1 MKYEEIAKAVESL
14 SYRDKF
20 RLAQLLIQLGRK
32 QEEEEEEYPQQRPT
46 TGSNSPELTTY
57 VAERINKLRPTK
69 KDGLINS
76 INAMFQFQ
84 GGISDAD
91 RNKIIEALQKK
102 KIISISETGKVSYNE

>member
-32 QEEEEEEYPQQRPT
+32 QEEEEYPQQRPT

-84 GGISDAD
+84 GGISDSD

>member
-32 QEEEEEEYPQQRPT
+32 QEEEEYPQQRPT
-46 TGSNSPELTTY
+46 TGSNSSELTTY

-84 GGISDAD
+84 GGISDSD

>member
-32 QEEEEEEYPQQRPT
+32 QEEEEYPQQRPT
-46 TGSNSPELTTY
+46 TGSNSSELTTY

-69 KDGLINS
+69 KVGLINS

-91 RNKIIEALQKK
+91 RNKIIETLQKK
-102 KIISISETGKVSYNE
+102 KIISISETGRISYSE